1 MCSIIMIM
9 DQDEKRDWLDSIKY
23 SFKKYPD
30 FYNFLIWL
38 ISPVFSFKKDSYK
51 RLVKYVKNDQNTI
64 ILNIGSGPF
73 ILEKNFIN
81 IDISSYNN
89 VHIVADASRLPF
101 KNNSVDAIVNIVI
114 LEHVPEP
121 EKVVDEMYRVIKNGG
136 VIYSHIPF
144 MQGFHASPHDY
155 KRWTSSGISQ
165 LHHNFIEI
173 ECGVGA
179 GPTSS
184 LVWILTE
191 WFALL
196 LSFRIK
202 TLYKILFFVFT
213 LILWPIKFIDIILI
227 GHPMAKNIAST
238 FYYIGRKEI
247 DT

>member
-1 MCSIIMIM
+1 MIAF
-9 DQDEKRDWLDSIKY
+9 QDEKKDWLDSIKY

-38 ISPVFSFKKDSYK
+38 ISPVFSFKKYSYK
-51 RLVKYVKNDQNTI
+51 RLLKYVKNDENTM
-64 ILNIGSGPF
+64 ILNIGAGPS

-81 IDISSYNN
+81 IDIIPYYN
-89 VHIVADASRLPF
+89 VHIVADAARLPI

-114 LEHVPEP
+114 LEHVPYP
-121 EKVVDEMYRVIKNGG
+121 EETVDEMYRVIKNGG
-136 VIYSHIPF
+136 VIYTHIPF

-165 LHHNFIEI
+165 LHHNFIGL
-173 ECGVGA
+173 ECGVGG

-191 WFALL
+191 WFAIL
-196 LSFRIK
+196 LSFRIIR
-202 TLYKILFFVFT
+202 LYQILFVLFT
-213 LILWPIKFIDIILI
+213 LILWPIKFIDLILI

-238 FYYIGRKEI
+238 FYYIGRKEM
-247 DT
+247 

>member
-1 MCSIIMIM
+1 M

-38 ISPVFSFKKDSYK
+38 ISPVFSFKKDSFK

>member
-1 MCSIIMIM
+1 MIAYH
-9 DQDEKRDWLDSIKY
+9 DEKRDWLDSIKY
-23 SFKKYPD
+23 YFKKYPH
-30 FYNFLIWL
+30 FYNLLIWL

-51 RLVKYVKNDQNTI
+51 RLMKIIRYEEKTI

-73 ILEKNFIN
+73 TLEKNFIN
-81 IDISSYNN
+81 LDITPYNN
-89 VHIVADASRLPF
+89 LHIIADATQLPF
-101 KNNSVDAIVNIVI
+101 KNNSVDAIINIVI
-114 LEHVPEP
+114 LEHVSEP
-121 EKVVDEMYRVIKNGG
+121 ELVVDEMYRVIKIGG
-136 VIYSHIPF
+136 VIYTHIPF

-155 KRWTSSGISQ
+155 KRWTSSGITQ

-173 ECGVGA
+173 ERGVGG

-196 LSFRIK
+196 LSFRIIR
-202 TLYKILFFVFT
+202 LYKILFVVFI

-238 FYYIGRKEI
+238 FYYIGRKET
-247 DT
+247 DM

>member
-1 MCSIIMIM
+1 MTPY
-9 DQDEKRDWLDSIKY
+9 QDEKRDWLDSIKF
-23 SFKKYPD
+23 SFKKYPV

-38 ISPVFSFKKDSYK
+38 ISPVFGFKKDSYK
-51 RLVKYVKNDQNTI
+51 RLEKFVRNDEKTI

-73 ILEKNFIN
+73 TLERKFIN
-81 IDISSYNN
+81 IDISHYNN
-89 VHIVADASRLPF
+89 VHFVADATQLPF

-121 EKVVDEMYRVIKNGG
+121 EKVVDEMFRVIKNGG
-136 VIYSHIPF
+136 VIYTHIPF

-155 KRWTSSGISQ
+155 NRWTSSGIVQ

-173 ECGVGA
+173 EHGVGG

-191 WFALL
+191 WLALL
-196 LSFRIK
+196 LSFRIIM
-202 TLYKILFFVFT
+202 LYKILFVVFT
-213 LILWPIKFIDIILI
+213 LILWPIKFIDLILI

-238 FYYIGRKEI
+238 FYYIGRKETDI
-247 DT
+247 

>member
-1 MCSIIMIM
+1 M

>member
-1 MCSIIMIM
+1 MIM

>member
-38 ISPVFSFKKDSYK
+38 ISPVFSFKKDSFK
-51 RLVKYVKNDQNTI
+51 RLVKYVKKDQNTI